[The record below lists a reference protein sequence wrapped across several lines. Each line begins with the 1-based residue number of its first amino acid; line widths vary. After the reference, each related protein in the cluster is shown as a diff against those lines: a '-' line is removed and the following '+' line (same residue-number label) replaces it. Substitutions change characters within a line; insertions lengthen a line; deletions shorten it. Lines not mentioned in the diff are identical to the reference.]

1 MKHAWRLAGA
11 GCSRFPHAAA
21 AAQLG
26 HTLELHLLKKRGC
39 FRRQTAAQAIPGRKL
54 SQSSCSQ
61 RWFKYTKQ
69 KELPQSPELPCACTE
84 FTRHFDTLWP
94 PRNTARHL
102 PCPFLTASAKRGH
115 KASISATVHH
125 LSLPAVHCSAAQ
137 LSTCGKS
144 RHRAGQH
151 SPELPESHQAQPQ
164 LQSCTGTERCSLLF
178 IARISSGFHRLQ
190 SPTRLPTCQHL
201 PGMSPRPLGTLRSAL
216 CAHPGFTR
224 STSMCGQAR
233 IWVSQCSPELQE
245 LPLPPGAG
253 QTGKVTQYCTTFAR
267 ATRTSSGDPSD
278 PQSTGGWFP

>member
-1 MKHAWRLAGA
+1 MKHGWRLAG
-11 GCSRFPHAAA
+11 A

-39 FRRQTAAQAIPGRKL
+39 FRRQRAAQAIPGRKL

-61 RWFKYTKQ
+61 RCFKYTKQ

-115 KASISATVHH
+115 KASISARVHH
-125 LSLPAVHCSAAQ
+125 LSLPVVHCSAAQ

-201 PGMSPRPLGTLRSAL
+201 PGMSPRHTAL
-216 CAHPGFTR
+216 CPMRPPWFHSLHFNVWP
-224 STSMCGQAR
+224 
-233 IWVSQCSPELQE
+233 SQDLGVPVQ
-245 LPLPPGAG
+245 PRAAGAP
-253 QTGKVTQYCTTFAR
+253 TPTWCWTNR
-267 ATRTSSGDPSD
+267 
-278 PQSTGGWFP
+278 QSYPILHYLCQSHQDKLR